1 MLDLHIKFH
10 YFGFLKR
17 LTLTTEKN
25 TSEIL
30 AEQSPVLNGL
40 VMKSNTKKGSS
51 PAIIITHT
59 NNGTTSQNNQAIA
72 ATTSEK
78 EVEEISTSKEKKAPK
93 KAAATKTAKAKDAI
107 EQVTKSATKKVA
119 TVTKK
124 NTKKAVEVKPMS
136 TVITFQLKFG
146 TGFGQTIFITGN
158 HPLLGNGNI
167 ADAVAMQYL
176 NESYWT
182 LTLPFVQNDEPFS
195 YNYFVKNADGTV
207 SYDWGKDKQ
216 IDPKKYSEEV
226 LILDSWNHAGYF
238 ENAFYSEPFQNVL
251 LKSTTNSKQKTAKN
265 STHTFKVKAP
275 LLGKNQTLCLVGNT
289 KELNSWNTNSPI
301 VLYKEEKS
309 VYYSVSIDLSKA
321 NYPIEYKYGVYDTTN
336 NKFVHFEEGNNRVL
350 HAADIKFKHVVVN
363 DAFAI
368 LPNTTWKGTGIAIPV
383 FSLRSEQS
391 FGVGEF
397 TDIFQLV
404 DWSKKVGLKMVQ
416 ILPINDTTATH
427 SNADSYPYAAISA
440 FALHPIYLNLSKVV
454 NAKNKKLLTALE
466 KERIQLNSLNTVD
479 YTTVMKIK
487 LSFIQQIFPSQQK
500 ETFASE
506 DYQQYF
512 EQNKHWLVPY
522 AAFCCLRDEYGT
534 AHYDEWPAFRNYNP
548 ADIEALTAK
557 TSTAYN
563 DIAIHYFIQYH
574 LHLQL
579 KEATEYAHNNGII
592 LKGDIA
598 IGIYRYGTD
607 AWQAPELYNMQVQ
620 AGAPPD
626 DFAVKGQNWGF
637 PTYNWQR
644 MKEDGFTW
652 WKQRFEQMSYYFDAF
667 RIDHILG
674 FFRIWSIPIH
684 AVEGIMGYFVPA
696 IPIHINEFHEKG
708 IWFDYYRYT
717 KPFIND
723 AILWEIFGNDN
734 EYVKENFLQYD
745 GFGNYVLKS
754 AFTTQ
759 QQVEKHFASLESND
773 WNANIKQG
781 LFDLISNVILFEV
794 PNTNGQEFHFRF
806 GIDSTS
812 SFKNL
817 DASTQQQLKD
827 LYVNYFFRRQ
837 DDFWMK
843 EAIQKLPAL
852 KRTTNMLICGE
863 DLGMVP
869 ACVPDVMKQ
878 LGLLSLEIQRMPKD
892 PKKQFFHPNDAP
904 YLSVV
909 TPSTHDMST
918 IRGWWEEDRN
928 ATQKFYN
935 HELGQWGD
943 APQYC
948 EAWINR
954 AIIVQHL
961 YSPAMWSVFQLQDL
975 LGMDEQIRRANPNDE
990 RINVPANPKHY
1001 WCYRMHMTLEQLQQ
1015 QDAFNSDLKKSILL
1029 SGR

>member
-1 MLDLHIKFH
+1 MLDLHIKIH
-10 YFGFLKR
+10 YFEFLKR

-25 TSEIL
+25 TSEML

-40 VMKSNTKKGSS
+40 VMKSKIKKGSS
-51 PAIIITHT
+51 PAIIYTYSS
-59 NNGTTSQNNQAIA
+59 NGTTSKNNQAIV

-78 EVEEISTSKEKKAPK
+78 DVEAISTSKEKKAPK
-93 KAAATKTAKAKDAI
+93 KAAATKTAKAKNAI

-182 LTLPFVQNDEPFS
+182 LTLPFAQNDEPFS

-216 IDPKKYSEEV
+216 IDPKKYSDEV
-226 LILDSWNHAGYF
+226 LILDSWNHAGYY

-251 LKSTTNSKQKTAKN
+251 LKSTTNSQQNTAKN

-275 LLGKNQTLCLVGNT
+275 LLGKNQTLCLVGST

-309 VYYSVSIDLSKA
+309 VYYSVSIDLSKT
-321 NYPIEYKYGVYDTTN
+321 NYPSEYKYGVYDTTN

-350 HAADIKFKHVVVN
+350 HAADTKFKHVVVN
-363 DAFAI
+363 DSFAI

-391 FGVGEF
+391 FGIGEF

-416 ILPINDTTATH
+416 ILPINDTTATQ

-454 NAKNKKLLTALE
+454 NEKNKKLLKALE
-466 KERIQLNSLNTVD
+466 KERVQLNSLETVD
-479 YTTVMKIK
+479 YGTVMKMK
-487 LSFIQQIFPSQQK
+487 MEFIQKIFPSQK
-500 ETFASE
+500 EETFASK

-522 AAFCCLRDEYGT
+522 AAFCYLRDEYGT
-534 AHYDEWPAFRNYNP
+534 AHYDEWPAFRNYNQT
-548 ADIEALTAK
+548 DIEALAAI
-557 TSTAYN
+557 TSQAHN
-563 DIAIHYFIQYH
+563 DIALHYFMQYH

-579 KEATEYAHNNGII
+579 KAATEYAHNNGII

-674 FFRIWSIPIH
+674 FFRIWSIPTH

-723 AILWEIFGNDN
+723 AILWEIFSNDN

-745 GFGNYVLKS
+745 GFGNYILKP

-781 LFDLISNVILFEV
+781 LFDIISNVILFEV

-843 EAIQKLPAL
+843 EAFQKLPAL

-975 LGMDEQIRRANPNDE
+975 LGMDEQIRRDNPNDE

-1015 QDAFNSDLKKSILL
+1015 QDSFNSDLKKSILL